1 MNSFKYN
8 LARRF
13 SGALL
18 VFHMGFRPQM
28 VFARIYTFPNQQY
41 VDRIFENKY
50 TDIKM
55 HTTTPPQ
62 SLRNCLALY
71 FGTILAMPR
80 NVSLQTKRLP
90 K

>member
-55 HTTTPPQ
+55 HTTT
-62 SLRNCLALY
+62 
-71 FGTILAMPR
+71 
-80 NVSLQTKRLP
+80 VVTKLP
-90 K
+90 GSVFWDNISNA